1 MDHNI
6 MKWDK
11 NVILI
16 FKYFMI
22 KTNKDF
28 ILLFEKI
35 ISYNFL
41 FSRYSYF
48 KYIILLRANDLHAA
62 QATEIQSSF
71 FRIIM

>member
-1 MDHNI
+1 MDQNI

-48 KYIILLRANDLHAA
+48 KYIILERANDQVILHAA

-71 FRIIM
+71 S